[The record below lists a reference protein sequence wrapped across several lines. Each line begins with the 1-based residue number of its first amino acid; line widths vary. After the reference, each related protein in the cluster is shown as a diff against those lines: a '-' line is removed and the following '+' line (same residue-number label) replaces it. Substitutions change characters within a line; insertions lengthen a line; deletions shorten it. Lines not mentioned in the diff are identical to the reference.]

1 MKFDY
6 IIRNGHVI
14 DPHAAIDKVMDI
26 GVVGRRVCAADAGET
41 ARMPIIDAS
50 GYYVLP
56 GLIDFHTHIY
66 DVGSGLGVHPDFFP
80 ATGVTSAVD
89 GGSAGCANYEAFH
102 RTKVVPCKCRIK
114 AQINISSQGQF
125 QLGFPENYNPAYFKK
140 EKIAELIEKYPGEI
154 IGIKMRL
161 SRETVGDAGIE
172 PFLEMMEIAR
182 ELEMPVVVH
191 TTNPPVPTP
200 EISSRLRR
208 GDVYCHCYQ
217 GEGFTILG
225 GDGQVLDEIKEAR
238 ERGVLFD
245 ACNGTLNFAFSV
257 AKAALADGFA
267 PDVISSDTSHHSFAV
282 PYYCKNLPFVMAK
295 FINLGMDMYDVVA
308 AVTST
313 PADLMGMRG
322 KIGTLRDGAC
332 ADIAIL
338 EKKERKT
345 RYSDKKEEFA
355 GEIALNTV
363 FTMLDGEVAFC
374 ANDFWL

>member
-6 IIRNGHVI
+6 VIRNGHVV
-14 DPHAAIDKVMDI
+14 DPYAGVDEVKDI
-26 GVVGRRVCAADAGET
+26 GVKGRRVHDADVSDSSRLPDINAE
-41 ARMPIIDAS
+41 

-125 QLGFPENYNPAYFKK
+125 QLGFPENYNPVYFKK
-140 EKIAELIEKYPGEI
+140 DRIAELIEKYPDEI
-154 IGIKMRL
+154 IGLKMRL
-161 SRETVGDAGIE
+161 SKETVGDLGME
-172 PFLEMMEIAR
+172 PFLRMMEVAR
-182 ELEMPVVVH
+182 DLQMPVVVH
-191 TTNPPVPTP
+191 TTNPPVAAS
-200 EISSRLRR
+200 EIASALRP

-217 GEGFTILG
+217 GEGMTILR
-225 GDGQVLDEIKEAR
+225 GDGKVQVGIREAR
-238 ERGVLFD
+238 QRGVLFD

-257 AKAALADGFA
+257 ARAALADGFP
-267 PDVISSDTSHHSFAV
+267 PDIISSDTSYHSFAA
-282 PYYCKNLPFVMAK
+282 PHYCKNLPFVMAK
-295 FINLGMDMYDVVA
+295 FLNLGMSMTDVVA
-308 AVTST
+308 AVTSL
-313 PADLMGMRG
+313 PASLMRMEG
-322 KIGTLRDGAC
+322 KIGTLCDGAF

-338 EKKERKT
+338 ERKECET
-345 RYSDKKEEFA
+345 LYSDKKEEA
-355 GEIALNTV
+355 WGRETLNAK
-363 FTMLDGEVAFC
+363 FTMLDGEVAYC